1 MYVTESLGCT
11 EEISNIANQLQFKI
25 FFLICRLLKEELIY
39 FKTARLK
46 PRETV

>member
-25 FFLICRLLKEELIY
+25 FFKYAGFSKRN
-39 FKTARLK
+39 
-46 PRETV
+46 

>member
-25 FFLICRLLKEELIY
+25 FFLNMQVSQRGINIL
-39 FKTARLK
+39 
-46 PRETV
+46 

>member
-25 FFLICRLLKEELIY
+25 FF
-39 FKTARLK
+39 FKYAGFSKRN
-46 PRETV
+46 